1 MGDST
6 GLTLRAVDDRPDRVP
21 DVRGMGLKDAL
32 YLLESRGLR
41 VRFSGKGAVAA
52 QTPAAG
58 TPCKRGETVSVT
70 LR

>member
-1 MGDST
+1 
-6 GLTLRAVDDRPDRVP
+6 
-21 DVRGMGLKDAL
+21 MGLKDAL